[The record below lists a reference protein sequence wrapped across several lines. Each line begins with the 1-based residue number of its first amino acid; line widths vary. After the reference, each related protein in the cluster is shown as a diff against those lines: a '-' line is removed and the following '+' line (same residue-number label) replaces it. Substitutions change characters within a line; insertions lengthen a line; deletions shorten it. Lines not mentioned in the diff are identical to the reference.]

1 MNRRLSPTR
10 FVAGTVLAAGTAVAL
25 LGMKQ
30 PGEEKTREIPTLRMV
45 AVDYGYEIAPA
56 VTAGPVRMELVNHG
70 HELHHAQVLKLE
82 QGKTLA
88 DLAKLSPNAPPPE
101 WVVPIGGPGAVGPG
115 DSSSVIQNLSA
126 GQYAVMCWIPS
137 LSDHKEHRMK
147 GMVSGF
153 KVVENKSGAPARM
166 PKADL
171 TIRMLDFGYAP
182 SAPITAGKRNIRVVN
197 DGPQLHEMVLAVL
210 PPGKTA
216 ADLVSWNPATA
227 TEPPPARYLG
237 GTVALAPGG
246 EAIVETDLAP
256 GNYVLICYIP
266 DAKDGKEHFM
276 HGMVL
281 PFTVQPQGV

>member
-10 FVAGTVLAAGTAVAL
+10 YVATAVLSAGTVVAL

-30 PGEEKTREIPTLRMV
+30 GQKKTREVPTLRMV
-45 AVDYGYEIAPA
+45 AVDYGYEIAPSVA
-56 VTAGPVRMELVNHG
+56 AGPVRMQLINHG
-70 HELHHAQVLKLE
+70 KELHHAQVVKLE

-88 DLAKLSPNAPPPE
+88 DLAKVRPDGPPPS
-101 WVVPIGGPGAVGPG
+101 WVVPIGGPGAVNPG
-115 DSSSVIQNLSA
+115 DSASVIQNLSA
-126 GQYAVMCWIPS
+126 GQYAVFCFIPS

-153 KVVENKSGAPARM
+153 KVLENQTAQARM

-171 TIRMLDFGYAP
+171 TVRMMDFGYAP
-182 SAPITAGKRNIRVVN
+182 SAPITAGTRNIRVVN
-197 DGPQLHEMVLAVL
+197 DGPQLHEMVLVL
-210 PPGKTA
+210 LDPGKTA
-216 ADLVSWNPATA
+216 ADLVAWNPMTA
-227 TEPPPARYLG
+227 TEPPAARYVG

-246 EAIVETDLAP
+246 EAIVETKLQP
-256 GNYVLICYIP
+256 GNYALICYIP

-281 PFTVQPQGV
+281 PFTVQAPGV